1 MKKNIIISALFFLAL
16 AIITNPGAEKHRTVC
31 IDTFMEVSQES
42 DPEGGFLADV
52 GFAFILEKYV
62 RARVTSTNYLF
73 FSTTNFILDDGSKKT
88 IGIGAF
94 GLVKIIVDK
103 DKLKN

>member
-1 MKKNIIISALFFLAL
+1 MKKNIIISVLIFLAL

-31 IDTFMEVSQES
+31 IDTFMEMSKDS
-42 DPEGGFLADV
+42 DSEGGFLADV

-62 RARVTSTNYLF
+62 RARITSNNYLF
-73 FSTTNFILDDGSKKT
+73 FSTTTFIEDDGSKKT

-94 GLVKIIVDK
+94 GLVKILIDK